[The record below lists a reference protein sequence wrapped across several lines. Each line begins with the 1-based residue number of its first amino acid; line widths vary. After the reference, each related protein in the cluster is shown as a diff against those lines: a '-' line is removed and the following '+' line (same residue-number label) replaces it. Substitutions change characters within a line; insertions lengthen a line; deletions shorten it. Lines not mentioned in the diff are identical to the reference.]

1 MNKDKKKFGIFGAV
15 VTSIALVIAFIC
27 LYPTLKAGG
36 NELKEDIHT
45 QIENVLPNE
54 DTNTEN
60 ENTENQEEVTE

>member
-1 MNKDKKKFGIFGAV
+1 MNKDKKTFGIIG
-15 VTSIALVIAFIC
+15 SIVACVGLVIAFIC

-54 DTNTEN
+54 DTNTE
-60 ENTENQEEVTE
+60 TETPAE